1 MTSATT
7 TRRGPATASGHY
19 RFGQVA
25 RMEWIKL
32 RSVRSTGWLLVFVV
46 LAMIGTGIGVGAGY
60 RSHLPV
66 ATAAQIVNNSLGGAA
81 LAQLLIA
88 TLGAIPHRG
97 LVLVAKLVVFGAVA
111 FSVGELAAFAGYAA
125 GQAAIAGSPVPQ
137 ASLGDPAVLRP
148 VLLTGAY
155 LGLIGLIGLGLGTAT
170 RHTGGGIGAL
180 FGVLV
185 VPMFVFVMFGPAGLA
200 AAKFVPMFI
209 LANSVAVV
217 TPVPGCLSAWAGIGV
232 LCLYA
237 AVALGLGG
245 RLLVRRDA

>member
-81 LAQLLIA
+81 LAQLLIGALGVLIATSEYSSGIIRA
-88 TLGAIPHRG
+88 TLAAIPHRG
-97 LVLVAKLVVFGAVA
+97 LVLVAKLVTFGAVA
-111 FSVGELAAFAGYAA
+111 FPVGELAAFAAYAA
-125 GQAAIAGSPVPQ
+125 GQATIAGSPVPH

-155 LGLIGLIGLGLGTAT
+155 LGLIGL
-170 RHTGGGIGAL
+170 

-185 VPMFVFVMFGPAGLA
+185 VPMFVLVMFGPAGLA